1 MTDRTID
8 TLGDAFREYRTPFE
22 NQRFIADFVAR
33 VDAAALLRYSDHF
46 RVERR
51 SGEPALQV
59 HHGSTIGFRSEDEV
73 REVVGDVKPF
83 PSEWLPGCWGV
94 RHPVSAHS
102 GGGERSGSPR
112 QVANEP
118 CPRCGEVM
126 SLAGCD
132 WCGWK
137 P

>member
-8 TLGDAFREYRTPFE
+8 SLGDAFREYRTPFA
-22 NQRFIADFVAR
+22 NQQFIADFVAKA
-33 VDAAALLRYSDHF
+33 DMAALARYSEHF

-51 SGEPALQV
+51 SGGPALQV

-73 REVVGDVKPF
+73 KELVGDVNRF

-94 RHPVSAHS
+94 SHPVQADS
-102 GGGERSGSPR
+102 GSGERSATSRHVP
-112 QVANEP
+112 NEP
-118 CPRCGEVM
+118 CPKCGDMM

-132 WCGWK
+132 FCGWT